1 MRPPPNKFEGATL
14 VSFNNAKNNES
25 KEDGILAFERSYL
38 TAVAITLVA
47 AMTCTADFQANTH
60 TSNKQENPAIAMDA
74 EGNFVIVWNSYLQ
87 DGSSNGI
94 FGRRFDPNCKP
105 LSDEFR
111 INTTT
116 SGNQREPSVAMNADG
131 NFVVAWYGP
140 GEDKEDIFARRFSAN
155 GQPIGSEFRVNTYTN
170 DKQLYPSAAMSNDG
184 GFVIVWE
191 SMNVPEQGKKGI
203 CGQLYDSTGSSIGPE
218 FVINE
223 EASDSRYPDAAMDAD
238 GNFAVVWLLDK
249 SSNSI
254 IARLYNAE
262 GTAKTEPFE
271 LSTIR
276 FSSITEPS
284 IAMDKAGNF
293 VVAWDGDP
301 KLAGQDDIHV
311 RCYNPEGTAVS
322 GQFIVNTTIEGPQQ
336 NPQAAMD
343 ELGRFIIVWDSK
355 IDPDINE
362 RDIFAQRY
370 DSAGGPLGNEFQVNT
385 YMTDDQKRPAAA
397 ITENGKFVIAWQSY
411 GQDGSDYGIFVQPGQ
426 MVGSADFNG
435 DGFVNFYD
443 YCILAEEWLKSGG
456 LLKADL
462 IDDNKVDGQDLAEFR
477 YQWLTLQE

>member
-1 MRPPPNKFEGATL
+1 L
-14 VSFNNAKNNES
+14 S
-25 KEDGILAFERSYL
+25 FERSYL
-38 TAVAITLVA
+38 TAVVITLIA

-116 SGNQREPSVAMNADG
+116 SGNQREPSAAMNAAG
-131 NFVVAWYGP
+131 SFVVAWYGP
-140 GEDKEDIFARRFSAN
+140 GEDEEDIFARRFSAN
-155 GQPIGSEFRVNTYTN
+155 GQPFGGELRVNTYTN
-170 DKQLYPSAAMSNDG
+170 DKQLYPSVAMNNDG

-203 CGQLYDSTGSSIGPE
+203 CGQLYNSTGSSIGPE

-223 EASDSRYPDAAMDAD
+223 EASDSRYPVVAMDGD
-238 GNFAVVWLLDK
+238 GNFAVVWLQDK

-254 IARLYNAE
+254 IARPYNAD
-262 GTAKTEPFE
+262 GTAKTKPFE
-271 LSTIR
+271 VSTIR
-276 FSSITEPS
+276 ISSITEPS
-284 IAMDKAGNF
+284 IAMNKDGNF

-301 KLAGQDDIHV
+301 KLAGLDDIHAQ
-311 RCYNPEGTAVS
+311 CYNPDGTAM
-322 GQFIVNTTIEGPQQ
+322 GEQFVVNTTIEGPQQ
-336 NPQAAMD
+336 NPQAAMN
-343 ELGRFIIVWDSK
+343 ERGRFIIVWDSK

-370 DSAGGPLGNEFQVNT
+370 NSAGGRLGNEFQVNT
-385 YMTDDQKRPAAA
+385 YITDDQKRPAAA
-397 ITENGKFVIAWQSY
+397 IAENDKFVMAWQSY
-411 GQDGSDYGIFVQPGQ
+411 GQDGSDYGVFGQAGQ

-435 DGFVNFYD
+435 DGFVSFRD
-443 YCILAEEWLKSGG
+443 YCVLVEEWHKSEDS
-456 LLKADL
+456 LRADL
-462 IDDNKVDGQDLAEFR
+462 IDDNKIDEQDLAEFC
-477 YQWLTLQE
+477 YQWLIARH